1 MGENEKKSRSVI
13 LMNMVWSLIA
23 VFVNYFMNFLITPY
37 VTNNIG
43 VEAYVALANTFI
55 SYADIISVGLNAFA
69 GRFISIAYHRGEKER
84 ANRFYSSTI
93 TADLMLSVVFLV
105 LGGGMML
112 RLESLLEVPEG
123 LAADVKLLFLIV
135 LIRYLLTIL
144 RTAFDT
150 SAFIVERLD
159 LVERRQSIAYLMQAI
174 LLITLCLF
182 FAPHVWYVGIA
193 TAVGSAYMLVASQ
206 KMCRKL
212 TQDLRWKRQ
221 DCSWDAVMEIV
232 ATGIWTSLNNLGN
245 VLNSGLDLLI
255 TNLMLNATVLGEISI
270 AKNLATLCYTIV
282 MKISGSFRPR
292 QLLYYAEGKTKEMVE
307 LFRITMR
314 ITGTFCALAISL
326 FFVCGEDFLKLWLPG
341 QNTAFLFRASMIVL
355 LSDVATSVVNPLY
368 YVYTLTKKLRFPCA
382 VTILMG
388 ITNVI
393 SMYVLIRF
401 TEFGAYAVIL
411 TTLVINCVHFFDA
424 PLYASHCLHVSLFTF
439 YPVIFRHLIAMGAGL
454 TVAYLMRT
462 AFPQAQSWIG
472 LGCKGAVTGV
482 VLVIVLVGLMFRISE
497 LKEGI
502 LGQISRRRN

>member
-1 MGENEKKSRSVI
+1 M
-13 LMNMVWSLIA
+13 
-23 VFVNYFMNFLITPY
+23 FVNYFMNFLITPY

-43 VEAYVALANTFI
+43 VEAYGFVALANTFI

-93 TADLMLSVVFLV
+93 TANLMLSVVFLV
-105 LGGGMML
+105 LGGGMIL
-112 RLESLLEVPEG
+112 RLESHLEVPEG
-123 LAADVKLLFLIV
+123 LTADVKLLFLIV

-193 TAVGSAYMLVASQ
+193 TAVGSVYMLVASQ

-221 DCSWDAVMEIV
+221 
-232 ATGIWTSLNNLGN
+232 
-245 VLNSGLDLLI
+245 LNSGLDLLI

-462 AFPQAQSWIG
+462 ALPQAQSWIG